1 MEEGGFGW
9 CYSGWRKTSN
19 LSKGVIF
26 EFCSV
31 TFIIEVL
38 RIITFIFRLIS
49 VSSFLFIYFMLSSHH
64 SRFVPLSLILFLT
77 RILFS
82 SRHKWPP

>member
-38 RIITFIFRLIS
+38 QIITFIFRLIS

-64 SRFVPLSLILFLT
+64 SICASLTYSLSNTNTF
-77 RILFS
+77 FF
-82 SRHKWPP
+82 